1 MRHFSDIYR
10 RRMDSNSPSVWSG
23 VAAALGLLLA
33 LIPGT
38 VLGQEPEP
46 GMEEESDDEYLVEPR
61 GDQGNDEDDEE
72 SASDPN
78 QEQDSPEESPSGE
91 SGQQER
97 RESSSGESRQQES
110 RESPSGESG
119 QQERRESPSGE
130 SGRQEDDAARDVAG
144 SSGEEASRES
154 RSRERRPSGE
164 RRAPSDSG
172 AESSER
178 QEEPVEPEPSV
189 EKEGPDREEA
199 KKRQKALRRQI
210 RSGQNAVPIYQI
222 AEEMIDEVVIDVRDI
237 RTVAVSP
244 TAMRKMGLTPN
255 LSDQFGDFIEATLVN
270 ALAND
275 TEIDVKRC
283 EACQSLRSRIEDGDW
298 VVSLGMTRQ
307 EQLRNEARRLG
318 VKTFLNARFSYY
330 PGANIAAMNVEFVR
344 ADDGKILWSE
354 TYRSD
359 ATTAA
364 ILRSG
369 DRELS
374 RKERVSELERKIEE
388 RPYFGYML
396 YLGNAHIPYDS
407 PDGGITGASLGMRL
421 YEQWG
426 PQKRWRYGIG
436 GEAFANFSSN
446 PLLGAFLGATVQYEI
461 LEPNLNRPTVRTGPT
476 ISGFLSGFGAGGGGQ
491 QANSGAIEWGVDV
504 VMQFRLGAGLS
515 LMYFIPTTFAGADL
529 GGFSYKARISF
540 NW

>member
-1 MRHFSDIYR
+1 MDRSYR
-10 RRMDSNSPSVWSG
+10 PYGYG
-23 VAAALGLLLA
+23 VVCLLA
-33 LIPGT
+33 FLASSVPST
-38 VLGQEPEP
+38 AVGQDPEP
-46 GMEEESDDEYLVEPR
+46 GMEESDDEEYVVEPSD
-61 GDQGNDEDDEE
+61 DQGDDDDERKE
-72 SASDPN
+72 
-78 QEQDSPEESPSGE
+78 SGE
-91 SGQQER
+91 ATDEASSREPAPD
-97 RESSSGESRQQES
+97 ESSG
-110 RESPSGESG
+110 P
-119 QQERRESPSGE
+119 
-130 SGRQEDDAARDVAG
+130 
-144 SSGEEASRES
+144 
-154 RSRERRPSGE
+154 
-164 RRAPSDSG
+164 
-172 AESSER
+172 SSE
-178 QEEPVEPEPSV
+178 QTDEPVEPEPSV
-189 EKEGPDREEA
+189 EKNEPDREEERE
-199 KKRQKALRRQI
+199 RQEALRRQI
-210 RSGQNAVPIYQI
+210 RSGQRAVPIYQI
-222 AEEMIDEVVIDVRDI
+222 AEEMIDEVVVDVRNV
-237 RTVAVSP
+237 RAVAVSP

-255 LSDQFGDFIEATLVN
+255 LSDQFGDFVEATLVN

-283 EACQSLRSRIEDGDW
+283 EACQSLRSRIDNGDW

-307 EQLRNEARRLG
+307 EQLRSEAQRLG

-330 PGANIAAMNVEFVR
+330 PGANVAAMNVEFVR
-344 ADDGKILWSE
+344 ADDGKVLWSE

-359 ATTAA
+359 STTAA

-369 DRELS
+369 DREKS
-374 RKERVSELERKIEE
+374 RQERVDELERKIEE

-407 PDGGITGASLGMRL
+407 PDGGITGASLGIRL

-436 GEAFANFSSN
+436 GEAFANLSSN
-446 PLLGAFLGATVQYEI
+446 PLAGAFLGATVQYEI

-476 ISGFLSGFGAGGGGQ
+476 ISGFLSGIGGGGGGGQ

-515 LMYFIPTTFAGADL
+515 LMYFIPTTFAGSDL